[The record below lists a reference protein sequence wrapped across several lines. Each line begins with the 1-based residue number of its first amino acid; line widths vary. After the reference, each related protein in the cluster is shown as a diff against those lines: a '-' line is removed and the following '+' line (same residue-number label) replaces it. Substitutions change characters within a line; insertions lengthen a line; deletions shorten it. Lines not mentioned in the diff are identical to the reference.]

1 MKCLHFHTI
10 SQKSFQW
17 RHPVVLVFLSHR
29 LQMWCF
35 DLFFFFSPPCCV
47 QFELQKLRIYCDPEQ
62 SNRETACEI
71 PGVVSTKSC
80 FALHSFTFVV

>member
-17 RHPVVLVFLSHR
+17 RHPVVLVFFSHR

-35 DLFFFFSPPCCV
+35 DLFFFFSLPVVFSLNYRNSEFIVTPSKV
-47 QFELQKLRIYCDPEQ
+47 TEKLHVKYQE
-62 SNRETACEI
+62 S
-71 PGVVSTKSC
+71 
-80 FALHSFTFVV
+80 